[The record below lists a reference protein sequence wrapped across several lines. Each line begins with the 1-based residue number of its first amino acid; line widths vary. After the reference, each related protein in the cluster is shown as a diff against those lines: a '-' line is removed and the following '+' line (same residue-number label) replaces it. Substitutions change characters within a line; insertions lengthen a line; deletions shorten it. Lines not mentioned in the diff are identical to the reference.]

1 VTDDPT
7 DDPTDIVQVK
17 RLTTPAD
24 LRARADHLGIDLPVD
39 DTVEVGGPLAQP
51 LTVTDGSAGA
61 LTVGNRW
68 SILPMEGWDGTP
80 EGLPTD
86 LVHRRWA
93 RFGASGAKL
102 IWGGEAVAV
111 EPSARANPHQLA
123 IVPGAGPALADL
135 RATLVDA
142 HAQAFGGTDDL
153 LVGLQLTHSGRW
165 SRPTGTPAPRTAAAH
180 PVLDGRVGATDTALL
195 SDDELDDL
203 AEPLRRRRRD
213 RRRRPGSRSS
223 T

>member
-1 VTDDPT
+1 MT

-80 EGLPTD
+80 DGLPTD

-93 RFGASGAKL
+93 RFGLSGAKL

-111 EPSARANPHQLA
+111 EPSARANPVSYTHLTL
-123 IVPGAGPALADL
+123 PTSDL
-135 RATLVDA
+135 V
-142 HAQAFGGTDDL
+142 
-153 LVGLQLTHSGRW
+153 
-165 SRPTGTPAPRTAAAH
+165 
-180 PVLDGRVGATDTALL
+180 
-195 SDDELDDL
+195 
-203 AEPLRRRRRD
+203 
-213 RRRRPGSRSS
+213 
-223 T
+223 